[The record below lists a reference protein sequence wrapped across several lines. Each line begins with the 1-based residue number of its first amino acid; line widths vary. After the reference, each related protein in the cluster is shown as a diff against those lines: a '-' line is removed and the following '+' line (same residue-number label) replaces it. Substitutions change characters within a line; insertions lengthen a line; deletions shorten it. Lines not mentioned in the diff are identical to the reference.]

1 MKKLFA
7 TFIMAIAAFSASA
20 TTLGVGYE
28 YMGVASQPGK
38 TQQEKATV
46 GLTQATAY
54 GTVDGALTS
63 SITNGVQGKQ
73 TGYELG
79 YAYPLTIGGF
89 AVLPRVAIGNISTLN
104 VDGHFAAAGAEV
116 RATMFGLPT
125 FVAAEYRLNT
135 GDASANQKTYQVG
148 VDYPINKAFS
158 VRAALQHVNVSNTE
172 FQNGVA
178 ATVKY
183 AF

>member
-7 TFIMAIAAFSASA
+7 TFVLATAALSASA

-46 GLTQATAY
+46 GLSQATAY
-54 GTVDGALTS
+54 GTVDGALTNS
-63 SITNGVQGKQ
+63 TTNGAQGTQ

-79 YAYPLTIGGF
+79 YTYPLVVGGF
-89 AVLPRVAIGNISTLN
+89 AVLPRVAIGNTSTLN
-104 VDGHFAAAGAEV
+104 VDGHFADAGVEA
-116 RATMFGLPT
+116 RATVLGLPA
-125 FVAAEYRLNT
+125 FVAADYRLNT
-135 GDASANQKTYQVG
+135 SDASANQKTYQVG

-158 VRAALQHVNVSNTE
+158 VRAALKHVNISNTE
-172 FQNGVA
+172 YQNGVA